1 MAGEFKER
9 PDDFVYTPSQM
20 EEGKSL
26 TVRRLYVRR
35 ANGEP
40 VYPEQNDVM
49 TENKDNLSDM

>member
-9 PDDFVYTPSQM
+9 PDDFVYTPTQM

-40 VYPEQNDVM
+40 VFPKENDVP
-49 TENKDNLSDM
+49 TEKKDNL